1 MSGGNRVDSGGF
13 AAERRAR
20 IYDLAL
26 RNGAVS
32 VSELTETLGVV
43 ENTVRRDLDI
53 LHQEGKLVRS
63 HGGAV
68 LRERGAPVP
77 HYSQTRD
84 THMEEKSWI
93 GQAALRHLPQTGLIF
108 TNSGSTTYQLAL
120 RLPESRSLQMMTT
133 SLEIATHVASRGAL
147 DVHILG
153 GKINPDSLNSTC
165 TMAERE
171 LDSLYWDVCFL
182 GVEAVD
188 LAHGVTS
195 SYLDAVHETKI
206 IEHSRKTVILCD
218 SSKFGRVS
226 NVLIAP
232 LKSVDV
238 LITDSGLDPA
248 VAAAFEQAGVQV
260 EIARPSGDVDG
271 G

>member
-1 MSGGNRVDSGGF
+1 M
-13 AAERRAR
+13 
-20 IYDLAL
+20 
-26 RNGAVS
+26 
-32 VSELTETLGVV
+32 LGVV

-84 THMEEKSWI
+84 THLEEKSWI
-93 GQAALRHLPQTGLIF
+93 GQAALKHVPDTGLIF
-108 TNSGSTTYQLAL
+108 INSGSTTYQLAL

-133 SLEIATHVASRGAL
+133 SLEVATHVASRAVM

-171 LDSLYWDVCFL
+171 LDALYWDVCFL

-188 LAHGVTS
+188 LAHGLTS
-195 SYLDAVHETKI
+195 SYLDAVQETKI
-206 IEHSRKTVILCD
+206 IEHSRKTVVLCD

-232 LKSVDV
+232 LKLIDV
-238 LITDSGLDPA
+238 LITDTGLDPA
-248 VAAAFEQAGVQV
+248 IAAAYEQAGVRL
-260 EIARPSGDVDG
+260 ELAGPMGDDSAG
-271 G
+271 R